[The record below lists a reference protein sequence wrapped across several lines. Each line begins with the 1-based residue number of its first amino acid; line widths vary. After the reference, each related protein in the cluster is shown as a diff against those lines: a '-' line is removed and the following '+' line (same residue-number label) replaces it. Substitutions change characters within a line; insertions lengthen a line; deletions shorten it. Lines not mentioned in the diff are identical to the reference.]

1 MSHPSHQTL
10 KDWMWP
16 PENDCGPEVIFHMDP
31 AQEDPSQDEGTWGGQ
46 VRCSVEGGA
55 AMSQE

>member
-1 MSHPSHQTL
+1 MSHPSRQTL

-31 AQEDPSQDEGTWGGQ
+31 AQEDPCHRMRENGEA
-46 VRCSVEGGA
+46 R
-55 AMSQE
+55 